1 MKKIFV
7 LSVLTSVAMIC
18 SCQKKDSA
26 AEQRL
31 AQRKAELD
39 ARVGELAERLNSL
52 DEKMNLLLAE
62 REKVLAEKDAS
73 VSSSHEKQDDDLR
86 AEKDAL
92 AKEDA
97 LKDTAQSNASTVSIG
112 SRGQAAAAELNARKS
127 EVPAEV
133 QALVADPSQMIDA
146 MDKIDQERAARKQL
160 ELQQQAAMPAAR
172 GIPAKTSGPSK

>member
-39 ARVGELAERLNSL
+39 ARVGE
-52 DEKMNLLLAE
+52 LAE